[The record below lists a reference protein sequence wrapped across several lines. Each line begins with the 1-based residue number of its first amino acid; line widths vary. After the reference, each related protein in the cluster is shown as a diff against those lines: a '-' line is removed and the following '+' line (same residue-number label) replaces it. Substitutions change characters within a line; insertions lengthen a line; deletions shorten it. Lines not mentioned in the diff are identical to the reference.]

1 MDTVQMI
8 IVGVIVAYAIYDLP
22 PFFRTMKRSKMSSW
36 SIDELDKIV
45 VETLSYMSNKYS
57 VPSPQYRLDV
67 DLGEPY
73 GGYVHNPDMILISKK
88 LRFDAKGVDQY
99 FQAVIHEFT
108 HHMDKIDVES
118 RGKDWDEEYANKK
131 EFYEMRADS
140 MMWKEG
146 KLLFKKFRKDGIL

>member
-1 MDTVQMI
+1 MDTVQII

-22 PFFRTMKRSKMSSW
+22 RFFRTFKRAKMSSW
-36 SIDELDKIV
+36 SIDELDKLV

-88 LRFDAKGVDQY
+88 LRLESESVDQY
-99 FQAVIHEFT
+99 FQTVIHEFI
-108 HHMDKIDVES
+108 HHIDKLYVES
-118 RGKDWDEEYANKK
+118 KGKDWGEEYENKK
-131 EFYEMRADS
+131 EFYEMRAES
-140 MMWKEG
+140 LASKEG
-146 KLLFKKFRKDGIL
+146 KILFKKLRRDGKL